1 MQTIIAIADNKEIFD
16 NLFTY
21 SILCGLR
28 FKITCSSE
36 EALNFFM
43 ENRTPLFI
51 VECSDTNI
59 GPLKFI
65 KRLAP
70 ACAVFAVS
78 KSADEEV
85 AISALKNGAAQFLR
99 LPCGSREFY
108 YRLVNFIRMLNL
120 DTGMEKIQIITLGK
134 LKIYPQNNQ
143 AMLDGE
149 FIPLTATEFKLLILL
164 VNKLNTIVTLEE
176 LYLTL

>member
-59 GPLKFI
+59 GSLKFI

-164 VNKLNTIVTLEE
+164 VNKLNTTVTLE
-176 LYLTL
+176 

>member
-85 AISALKNGAAQFLR
+85 AISALKKRCSPVFAPSLR
-99 LPCGSREFY
+99 QPR
-108 YRLVNFIRMLNL
+108 
-120 DTGMEKIQIITLGK
+120 
-134 LKIYPQNNQ
+134 
-143 AMLDGE
+143 
-149 FIPLTATEFKLLILL
+149 ILL
-164 VNKLNTIVTLEE
+164 PAC
-176 LYLTL
+176 

>member
-85 AISALKNGAAQFLR
+85 AISALKTVRPSFCAFPAAAA
-99 LPCGSREFY
+99 
-108 YRLVNFIRMLNL
+108 NFI
-120 DTGMEKIQIITLGK
+120 TG
-134 LKIYPQNNQ
+134 
-143 AMLDGE
+143 
-149 FIPLTATEFKLLILL
+149 LLILSGC
-164 VNKLNTIVTLEE
+164 
-176 LYLTL
+176 

>member
-134 LKIYPQNNQ
+134 LKIYPQNKSGH
-143 AMLDGE
+143 AGRGIYSADSDR
-149 FIPLTATEFKLLILL
+149 I
-164 VNKLNTIVTLEE
+164 
-176 LYLTL
+176 

>member
-1 MQTIIAIADNKEIFD
+1 M
-16 NLFTY
+16 
-21 SILCGLR
+21 
-28 FKITCSSE
+28 
-36 EALNFFM
+36 
-43 ENRTPLFI
+43 
-51 VECSDTNI
+51 
-59 GPLKFI
+59 
-65 KRLAP
+65 
-70 ACAVFAVS
+70 
-78 KSADEEV
+78 
-85 AISALKNGAAQFLR
+85 R

-164 VNKLNTIVTLEE
+164 VNKLNTTVTLEE
-176 LYLTL
+176 LYLALYDTENMQYTSRVVSVHISKLRHKLRLNDLPYLQLANIHGKGYSLKYTPETENRNNG

>member
-108 YRLVNFIRMLNL
+108 YRLVNF
-120 DTGMEKIQIITLGK
+120 
-134 LKIYPQNNQ
+134 NQ
-143 AMLDGE
+143 DAE
-149 FIPLTATEFKLLILL
+149 S
-164 VNKLNTIVTLEE
+164 
-176 LYLTL
+176 